1 MNQGKINT
9 ESCNNN
15 TPQSIKLNLPVA
27 KLFNKA
33 NLAKPCKYRN
43 EKGFCTR
50 SQHLCPATLFTITF
64 NN

>member
-1 MNQGKINT
+1 MNHEKISAASYNDNALQIMT
-9 ESCNNN
+9 V
-15 TPQSIKLNLPVA
+15 NLPVA

-33 NLAKPCKYRN
+33 NHVKACKYRN
-43 EKGFCTR
+43 ERGFCTR